1 MVRKVYVNKQLPFGP
16 TVCMPLFCAQCMCRC
31 IGIITLSRTIVR
43 QISFTILIIAFLV
56 IGFLGFAECQQL
68 LYLDS
73 LLIGCELLDQG
84 SLSCRQDGRPQF
96 LPLLWIPSKCKPTY
110 LHPISWVDCWTNWTT
125 GNSKVMYQKGDAG
138 IFNRGSPNLRARWS
152 PRVDPLSVVWSIY
165 LVLLNSPSI
174 ISTSA
179 RTRSDLLW
187 WKTYIICNCGMVSPC
202 LIWITPLHIQAICK
216 CLQSLMLQGPEFWL
230 WYCVGHSMIARALVS
245 IPLGRVYKH

>member
-1 MVRKVYVNKQLPFGP
+1 MKALPSSPRLHDISNTFRRIPFHVPLNLDRNGMVRKVYVNKQLPFGP

-110 LHPISWVDCWTNWTT
+110 LHPIS
-125 GNSKVMYQKGDAG
+125 
-138 IFNRGSPNLRARWS
+138 
-152 PRVDPLSVVWSIY
+152 
-165 LVLLNSPSI
+165 
-174 ISTSA
+174 
-179 RTRSDLLW
+179 
-187 WKTYIICNCGMVSPC
+187 
-202 LIWITPLHIQAICK
+202 
-216 CLQSLMLQGPEFWL
+216 
-230 WYCVGHSMIARALVS
+230 
-245 IPLGRVYKH
+245 